1 MTQMNA
7 YEEAIRTKVCAHC
20 IERTGRGICV
30 TQQWEDCALNR
41 FLPEIVG
48 IVNAVKS
55 DSLHDYVHEL
65 RSKICVS
72 CKDNQDGVCGL
83 RNTLECA
90 LDRYFPLVVEA
101 VEQVNA
107 RVAA

>member
-20 IERTGRGICV
+20 IDRTGRGICG
-30 TQQWEDCALNR
+30 TQQWEDCAMNR
-41 FLPEIVG
+41 FMPEIVG
-48 IVNAVKS
+48 IVTAVKS

-72 CKDNQDGVCGL
+72 CKDNQEGVCGL
-83 RNTLECA
+83 RNSLECA

>member
-1 MTQMNA
+1 MNQAAA

-20 IERTGRGICV
+20 IDRTGRGICG

-41 FLPEIVG
+41 FMPEIVG

-65 RSKICVS
+65 RSEICVS
-72 CKDNQDGVCGL
+72 CRDNQGGVCGL
-83 RNTLECA
+83 RNSLECA
-90 LDRYFPLVVEA
+90 VDRYFPLIVEA
-101 VEQVNA
+101 IDEVNH

>member
-1 MTQMNA
+1 MVPMDVHEQS
-7 YEEAIRTKVCAHC
+7 IRTKVCAHC
-20 IERTGRGICV
+20 IERTGRGMCG
-30 TQQWEDCALNR
+30 TQQREDCALNR

-48 IVNAVKS
+48 IVNVVKS

-72 CKDNQDGVCGL
+72 CKDNQEGVCGL
-83 RNTLECA
+83 RNSLECA

>member
-1 MTQMNA
+1 MIPMNV
-7 YEEAIRTKVCAHC
+7 YEQSIRTKICAHC
-20 IERTGRGICV
+20 IERTGRGICG

-41 FLPEIVG
+41 FLPQIVG

-65 RSKICVS
+65 RSGICVS
-72 CKDNQDGVCGL
+72 CRDNQEGVCGL
-83 RNTLECA
+83 RNSLECA

-101 VEQVNA
+101 IDEANH